1 MLIFVKDRSFWINIK
16 VIGYPVNDH
25 MGSHCLEK
33 IRLQTPIFHRKLLK
47 EMVTRQMKNLTI
59 SVSS

>member
-47 EMVTRQMKNLTI
+47 EMVIR
-59 SVSS
+59 